1 MWKYNNT
8 LLSLFAIYEISE
20 ERFYDHKDCAVIMWQ
35 YSQWKVCDS
44 VLVGKL

>member
-20 ERFYDHKDCAVIMWQ
+20 ERFYDHKDHAIIMWQ
-35 YSQWKVCDS
+35 
-44 VLVGKL
+44 